1 MHFQRIKSK
10 FNSII
15 KILIFSSLIIISSA
29 NKIPKRFLQFDTN
42 LDTLAT
48 DFNDTTNETIEEN
61 NETTIS
67 EDPGTYLLA
76 WFLIFLF
83 IGLYII
89 CTMKRYPEISNRTD
103 DVYKFMFLAN
113 NGILVASGVNIFDIK
128 NIIIDSSPFALSA
141 IIFLIGCIYYISKFC
156 KT

>member
-1 MHFQRIKSK
+1 MYFQRVKSK
-10 FNSII
+10 FNLIN

-29 NKIPKRFLQFDTN
+29 NKNPKRFLQFNTN

-76 WFLIFLF
+76 WFFIFFF

-89 CTMKRYPEISNRTD
+89 CTMKRYPEISDRTD

-113 NGILVASGVNIFDIK
+113 NGILVTSDVNIF
-128 NIIIDSSPFALSA
+128 S
-141 IIFLIGCIYYISKFC
+141 Y
-156 KT
+156 